1 MKPPIKHLYI
11 DASSGNWPSGVSY
24 ANFIN
29 KVSSIYC
36 GGITVHTAFVLVKSD
51 IGVESDVLREIKKVE
66 GVEEAYA
73 LYGTYDIL
81 ARVSSQSME
90 ELKQIVTWRIRKLDG
105 ITATLTLMAQENEHS
120 SSKTALS
127 AVPVTA

>member
-1 MKPPIKHLYI
+1 MQILLNKAAPIYY
-11 DASSGNWPSGVSY
+11 GGVP
-24 ANFIN
+24 
-29 KVSSIYC
+29 
-36 GGITVHTAFVLVKSD
+36 VHTAFVLIKSD
-51 IGVESDVLREIKKVE
+51 IGVESDVLREIRKVE

-105 ITATLTLMAQENEHS
+105 ITATLTLMAQENGPS
-120 SSKTALS
+120 SDKTALP
-127 AVPVTA
+127 AVPVMA

>member
-1 MKPPIKHLYI
+1 MLKTHFNI
-11 DASSGNWPSGVSY
+11 DELSDTWRVGVFS

-29 KVSSIYC
+29 KVTPIYYE
-36 GGITVHTAFVLVKSD
+36 GVPMHTAFVLIKSD
-51 IGVESDVLREIKKVE
+51 IGVESDVLREIRKVE

-105 ITATLTLMAQENEHS
+105 ITATLTLMAQENDHS
-120 SSKTALS
+120 SDKTALPT
-127 AVPVTA
+127 VPVMV